1 MASPVCREKPDL
13 TPSVFQ
19 DGSVPILGLIPA
31 RLVIHFHCPST
42 QQKALCVRM
51 QLSLSKEG
59 SIPGN
64 TGKMV
69 LGALRY
75 TSQAARVL

>member
-13 TPSVFQ
+13 TPSVLQ

-64 TGKMV
+64 TWKG
-69 LGALRY
+69 RWH
-75 TSQAARVL
+75 